1 MQQLALEVLQALAE
15 MTSSTVCI
23 LMTSIYR
30 LSSGDATMV
39 AVAAPSSPS
48 TTTAPSA
55 IMPSVVDAESVWNAI
70 LQSPSVVSV
79 YTQY

>member
-1 MQQLALEVLQALAE
+1 
-15 MTSSTVCI
+15 
-23 LMTSIYR
+23 
-30 LSSGDATMV
+30 
-39 AVAAPSSPS
+39 VAAPSSPS